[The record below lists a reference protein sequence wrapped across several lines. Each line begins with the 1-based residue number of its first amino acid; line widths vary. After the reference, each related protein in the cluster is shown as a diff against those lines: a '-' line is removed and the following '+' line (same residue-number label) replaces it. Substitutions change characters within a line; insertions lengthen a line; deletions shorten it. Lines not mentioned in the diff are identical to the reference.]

1 MYRGPA
7 WAARACG
14 EAREPDLPATESFFL
29 NGSDQAEGMYDSFEN
44 MAAVQVVKLITAA
57 KCLHNGGP
65 FLVSLASPPVHRM
78 VPSTYDEARD
88 PDLNTTLLK
97 NEPPCAPWPT

>member
-1 MYRGPA
+1 
-7 WAARACG
+7 
-14 EAREPDLPATESFFL
+14 
-29 NGSDQAEGMYDSFEN
+29 MYDSFEN

-78 VPSTYDEARD
+78 VLSMYDEVRD
-88 PDLNTTLLK
+88 PDLNTTLLRMSR
-97 NEPPCAPWPT
+97 PMRLGQPCRQRTVAQGMPTVNPRAKKLWGELEGGRR